1 MSPTILRTLHVEAC
15 FLLRFPLL
23 THSLGSGSGSGG
35 GPKYHAHQQ
44 HICESGH
51 QQQPLPTH
59 DPHLLQAIQL
69 LGLL

>member
-1 MSPTILRTLHVEAC
+1 MSPTILMTLHVEAC
-15 FLLRFPLL
+15 FLVLFLPLD
-23 THSLGSGSGSGG
+23 HRLGSGSGSGG

-44 HICESGH
+44 HICESGC
-51 QQQPLPTH
+51 QQHPFPTH